1 MDADERGW
9 GGIGIREG
17 PNPLPTEQ
25 GIAATPSFFCVHL
38 RLNPLRASAVPKLPF
53 CKTSG
58 KSAPCQLVFVVMNR
72 TQHCNE
78 LRPEHAG
85 QTVTLVGW
93 VHSRRDLGGVLFIDL
108 RDREG
113 RTQTVF
119 DPADLPNE
127 VFETATHLHSESV
140 IQLTGQVRLRPTG
153 TENAKIPTG
162 RIEVLVKEMVVLN
175 NAAILPFPVDDPEVA
190 SKVNEELRLQYRYL
204 DLRRPEMMRNLR
216 LRSKVAIAT
225 RSFMDDQ
232 GFLEIETPTLFKS
245 TPEGA
250 REFLVPNRRE
260 AGTFYALP
268 QSPQQFKQ
276 ILMVSGVER
285 YFQLARCYRDEDLRA
300 DRQPEFTQVDIE
312 MSFIDREDIYALIEG
327 LLKRVWK
334 TALNMD
340 IATPFR
346 RISFEEALNRW
357 GIDKPDTRFGM
368 ELVDMTEDFRSSTF
382 KVFSGAVAN
391 GGVVKALN
399 AKGLAGATQG
409 QLETMT
415 DYAKSFGAK
424 GLAFIKVENGE
435 WKSPI
440 VKFFSEAEKAAL
452 TTKLNIEQGDLILFA
467 ADQWLNACEI
477 LGKIRLYC
485 ADVLKTQGKLVIDPT
500 QFNFLWVVEFPLLG
514 FDREMNR
521 WYSSHHPF
529 TAPVADDIPL
539 LKADPKKVRGQH
551 YDIVVNGV
559 ELGGG
564 SIRIHQPDVQK
575 TIFEE
580 VLQISPE
587 ETQSRFGYMLEAFKY
602 GAPPHGGIA
611 LGFDRL
617 CAILCG
623 TTSIRDVIAFPKTA
637 KGVCLM
643 TESPSPVTARQ
654 LRDLHIEVK
663 AAPKKDQPGA
673 PDQA

>member
-1 MDADERGW
+1 M
-9 GGIGIREG
+9 
-17 PNPLPTEQ
+17 
-25 GIAATPSFFCVHL
+25 
-38 RLNPLRASAVPKLPF
+38 K
-53 CKTSG
+53 
-58 KSAPCQLVFVVMNR
+58 R
-72 TQHCNE
+72 THTCNE
-78 LRPEHAG
+78 LRTEHAG
-85 QTVTLVGW
+85 QTVTLTGW

-119 DPADLPNE
+119 DPADLPRE
-127 VFETATHLHSESV
+127 LFESATKLHSESV
-140 IQLTGQVRLRPTG
+140 IEVQGKVRVRPPGTDNAKIVTGQV
-153 TENAKIPTG
+153 
-162 RIEVLVKEMVVLN
+162 EVLVRALTILN
-175 NAAILPFPVDDPEVA
+175 HAEVLPFPVDDPEIA
-190 SKVNEELRLQYRYL
+190 NKVNEELRLQYRYL

-225 RSFMDDQ
+225 RSFMDEQ
-232 GFLEIETPTLFKS
+232 GFLEVETPTLFKS

-260 AGTFYALP
+260 PGTFYALP

-276 ILMVSGVER
+276 ILMVSGLER

-327 LLKRVWK
+327 LLQRVWK
-334 TALNMD
+334 TALDRD
-340 IATPFR
+340 IETPFK
-346 RISFEEALNRW
+346 RITFEEALNRY
-357 GIDKPDTRFGM
+357 GIDKPDTRFEM
-368 ELVDMTEDFRSSTF
+368 ELQDLTEAFKTSSF
-382 KVFSGAVAN
+382 KVFAGAVAS

-415 DYAKSFGAK
+415 EYARSFGAK
-424 GLAFIKVENGE
+424 GLAYIKVENGE

-440 VKFFSEAEKAAL
+440 VKFFSEAEKEAL
-452 TTKLNIEQGDLILFA
+452 RTQLRIEEGDLILFA

-485 ADVLKTQGKLVIDPT
+485 ADVLKTQGKLSIPADR
-500 QFNFLWVVEFPLLG
+500 FDFLWVVDFPLLAY
-514 FDREMNR
+514 DKEMNR

-529 TAPVADDIPL
+529 TAPVADDIPF
-539 LKADPKKVRGQH
+539 LKTDPKKVRGQH

-580 VLQISPE
+580 ILQIPPE
-587 ETQSRFGYMLEAFKY
+587 ETQLRFGYMLEAFKY

-617 CAILCG
+617 IAILCA
-623 TTSIRDVIAFPKTA
+623 TSSIRDVIAFPKTA

-643 TESPSPVTARQ
+643 TDSPSAVAPRQ
-654 LRDLHIEVK
+654 LKELYLEVK
-663 AAPKKDQPGA
+663 AAKKE
-673 PDQA
+673 

>member
-1 MDADERGW
+1 M
-9 GGIGIREG
+9 
-17 PNPLPTEQ
+17 
-25 GIAATPSFFCVHL
+25 
-38 RLNPLRASAVPKLPF
+38 K
-53 CKTSG
+53 
-58 KSAPCQLVFVVMNR
+58 R
-72 TQHCNE
+72 THHCNE
-78 LRPEHAG
+78 LRPAHIG
-85 QTVTLVGW
+85 QTVTLSGW
-93 VHSRRDLGGVLFIDL
+93 VHSRRDLGGLIFIDI

-119 DPADLPNE
+119 DPSDLTPE
-127 VFETATHLHSESV
+127 LFTQAAALRSECVVS
-140 IQLTGQVRLRPTG
+140 ITGKVRARPAG
-153 TENAKIPTG
+153 TNNAKIATG
-162 RIEVLVKEMVVLN
+162 EIEVGVITLEVLN
-175 NAAILPFPVDDPEVA
+175 MAEVLPFPVDDPEIA
-190 SKVNEELRLQYRYL
+190 NKVNEELRLQYRYL
-204 DLRRPEMMRNLR
+204 DLRRPEMARNLKV
-216 LRSKVAIAT
+216 RSKVAIAT
-225 RSFMDDQ
+225 RSYMDEQ
-232 GFLEIETPTLFKS
+232 GFLEVETPTLFKS

-276 ILMVSGVER
+276 ILMVAGVEK

-334 TALNMD
+334 IALNID
-340 IATPFR
+340 IPTPFK
-346 RISFEEALNRW
+346 RISFEEALNRY

-368 ELVDMTEDFRSSTF
+368 ELVDMTEDFRTSTF
-382 KVFSGAVAN
+382 KVFSGTIAN

-399 AKGLAGATQG
+399 AKGMAGATQG
-409 QLETMT
+409 QIETMT
-415 DYAKSFGAK
+415 EYAKSFGAK

-440 VKFFSEAEKAAL
+440 VKFFSDAEKAAL
-452 TTKLNIEQGDLILFA
+452 TSKLKIEEGDLILFA

-485 ADVLKTQGKLVIDPT
+485 ADVLKSQGKLTIDPK
-500 QFNFLWVVEFPLLG
+500 QFNFLWVIEFPLLG
-514 FDREMNR
+514 FDREQNR

-529 TAPVADDIPL
+529 TAPVTEDIPL
-539 LKADPKKVRGQH
+539 LKTDPKKVRGQH
-551 YDIVVNGV
+551 YDVVVNGV

-580 VLQISPE
+580 LLAIPPDMVKA
-587 ETQSRFGYMLEAFKY
+587 RFGYMLEAFRY

-617 CAILCG
+617 IAILCG
-623 TTSIRDVIAFPKTA
+623 VTSIRDVIAFPKTA
-637 KGVCLM
+637 KGTDLM
-643 TESPSPVTARQ
+643 TDSPSTVEPKQ
-654 LRDLHIEVK
+654 LRDLYLEVK
-663 AAPKKDQPGA
+663 VKPPTPAPAKT
-673 PDQA
+673 

>member
-1 MDADERGW
+1 M
-9 GGIGIREG
+9 
-17 PNPLPTEQ
+17 
-25 GIAATPSFFCVHL
+25 
-38 RLNPLRASAVPKLPF
+38 K
-53 CKTSG
+53 
-58 KSAPCQLVFVVMNR
+58 R
-72 TQHCNE
+72 THYCNE
-78 LRPEHAG
+78 LRPAHIG
-85 QTVTLVGW
+85 QTVTLSGW
-93 VHSRRDLGGVLFIDL
+93 VHSRRDLGGLIFIDI

-119 DPADLPNE
+119 DPSDLTPE
-127 VFETATHLHSESV
+127 LFTQAAALRSECVVS
-140 IQLTGQVRLRPTG
+140 ITGKVRARPAG
-153 TENAKIPTG
+153 TNNAKIATG
-162 RIEVLVKEMVVLN
+162 EIEVGVTTLEVLN
-175 NAAILPFPVDDPEVA
+175 MAEVLPFPVDDPEIA
-190 SKVNEELRLQYRYL
+190 NKVNEELRLQYRYL
-204 DLRRPEMMRNLR
+204 DLRRPEMARNLKV
-216 LRSKVAIAT
+216 RSKVAIAT
-225 RSFMDDQ
+225 RSYMDEQ
-232 GFLEIETPTLFKS
+232 GFLEVETPTLFKS

-276 ILMVSGVER
+276 ILMVAGVEK

-334 TALNMD
+334 IALNID
-340 IATPFR
+340 IPTPFK
-346 RISFEEALNRW
+346 RISFEEALNRY
-357 GIDKPDTRFGM
+357 GIDKPDTRFAM
-368 ELVDMTEDFRSSTF
+368 ELVDMTEDFRTSTF
-382 KVFSGAVAN
+382 KVFSGTITN

-399 AKGLAGATQG
+399 AKGMAGATQG
-409 QLETMT
+409 QIETMT
-415 DYAKSFGAK
+415 EYAKSFGAK

-440 VKFFSEAEKAAL
+440 VKFFSDAEKAAL
-452 TTKLNIEQGDLILFA
+452 TSKLKIEEGDLILFA

-485 ADVLKTQGKLVIDPT
+485 ADVLKSQGKLTIDPK
-500 QFNFLWVVEFPLLG
+500 QFNFLWVIEFPLLG
-514 FDREMNR
+514 FDREQNR

-529 TAPVADDIPL
+529 TAPVTEDIPL
-539 LKADPKKVRGQH
+539 LKTDPKKVRGQH
-551 YDIVVNGV
+551 YDVVVNGV

-580 VLQISPE
+580 LLAIPPDMVKA
-587 ETQSRFGYMLEAFKY
+587 RFGYMLEAFRY

-617 CAILCG
+617 IAILCG
-623 TTSIRDVIAFPKTA
+623 VTSIRDVIAFPKTA
-637 KGVCLM
+637 KGTDLM
-643 TESPSPVTARQ
+643 TDSPSTVEPKQ
-654 LRDLHIEVK
+654 LRDLYLEVK
-663 AAPKKDQPGA
+663 VKPPTPAPVKT
-673 PDQA
+673 

>member
-1 MDADERGW
+1 M
-9 GGIGIREG
+9 
-17 PNPLPTEQ
+17 
-25 GIAATPSFFCVHL
+25 
-38 RLNPLRASAVPKLPF
+38 K
-53 CKTSG
+53 
-58 KSAPCQLVFVVMNR
+58 R
-72 TQHCNE
+72 THHCNE

-85 QTVTLVGW
+85 QSVTLTGW
-93 VHSRRDLGGVLFIDL
+93 CHSRRDLGGVLFIDL

-119 DPADLPNE
+119 DPQDLSK
-127 VFETATHLHSESV
+127 ETFDSATHLHAESV
-140 IQLTGQVRLRPTG
+140 IEITGKVRARPAG
-153 TENAKIPTG
+153 TNNDKIPTG
-162 RIEVLVKEMVVLN
+162 QVEVLVKELCVLN
-175 NAAILPFPVDDPEVA
+175 HAAVLPFPVDDPEVA
-190 SKVNEELRLQYRYL
+190 NKVNEELRLQYRYL
-204 DLRRPEMMRNLR
+204 DLRRPEMTRNLR
-216 LRSKVAIAT
+216 VRSKVATAT
-225 RSFMDDQ
+225 RVFMEEQ
-232 GFLEIETPTLFKS
+232 GFLEVETPTLFKS

-260 AGTFYALP
+260 PGTFYALP

-276 ILMVSGVER
+276 ILMCAGMER

-312 MSFIDREDIYALIEG
+312 MSFIEREDIYALIEG

-334 TALNMD
+334 TALGMD
-340 IATPFR
+340 IPTPFK
-346 RISFEEALNRW
+346 RISFEEALNRY

-368 ELVDMTEDFRSSTF
+368 ELVDFTEDFKASTF

-391 GGVVKALN
+391 GGVVKAMN

-409 QLETMT
+409 QIETMT
-415 DYAKSFGAK
+415 EYAKSFGAK
-424 GLAFIKVENGE
+424 GLAYIKVENGD

-452 TTKLNIEQGDLILFA
+452 KQKLAIEEGDLILFA

-485 ADVLKTQGKLVIDPT
+485 ADVLKAQGKLVIPADR
-500 QFNFLWVVEFPLLG
+500 FDFLWVVDFPLLSY
-514 FDREMNR
+514 DKEMNR

-575 TIFEE
+575 TIFEDI
-580 VLQISPE
+580 LAISPE
-587 ETQSRFGYMLEAFKY
+587 ETLLRFGYMLEAFKY

-617 CAILCG
+617 IAILCG
-623 TTSIRDVIAFPKTA
+623 TPSIRDVIAFPKTA

-643 TESPSPVTARQ
+643 TDSPAAVSARQ

-663 AAPKKDQPGA
+663 AAVKKDAPVPGA
-673 PDQA
+673 PAA